1 MNYIIITVVV
11 LGGAYAIY
19 KMITKSG
26 GKKLG
31 IVSTESF
38 TFSKI
43 DRKKIENSIKLTE
56 RAEQDA
62 QFGRPQA
69 HAKEYSD
76 CEAEGIDSVKDE
88 VDKSINKAR
97 DYLSPVTNKIDEIK
111 FNIQKQHFN
120 IQDTRNKISEILE
133 QAKTIFQNQR
143 LIFDKEDQDVNSFR
157 NLNSIGRQ
165 PAILTFNLMII
176 QIGIIV
182 GLFFLESFFNMKLL
196 ADAIGEQEGLA
207 YSMAVAALNVI
218 VSALVGYFVL
228 KGAVNLKQRAARS
241 WLIITMFLYGIFI
254 TYINVCLGAVRS
266 IYDKEDTRTS
276 IVDIDIAGTGASEG
290 LNPLYFW
297 NVDWSLQ
304 ALLLT
309 FVGITFAVISLID
322 AYLYNDTYPGY
333 GSVAKNREAARLEIN
348 KTSENLG
355 NETNKIFN
363 NEHSKSGHILKDL
376 LEKDLKELVNY
387 SNHVTHV
394 FDSYKD
400 YIFKGERDVNHI
412 CEEYRR
418 KNENIRTDKVRPVY
432 WDKKF
437 EFASKMKTPEEIFSN
452 CKDYY
457 FPGDKIQ
464 EEVNIHQKFLT
475 EARIQY
481 EKDLNNLKDST
492 DQKVIDLRKTY
503 AFA

>member
-88 VDKSINKAR
+88 VDKSINEAI

-228 KGAVNLKQRAARS
+228 KGAVN
-241 WLIITMFLYGIFI
+241 
-254 TYINVCLGAVRS
+254 
-266 IYDKEDTRTS
+266 
-276 IVDIDIAGTGASEG
+276 
-290 LNPLYFW
+290 
-297 NVDWSLQ
+297 
-304 ALLLT
+304 
-309 FVGITFAVISLID
+309 
-322 AYLYNDTYPGY
+322 
-333 GSVAKNREAARLEIN
+333 
-348 KTSENLG
+348 
-355 NETNKIFN
+355 
-363 NEHSKSGHILKDL
+363 
-376 LEKDLKELVNY
+376 
-387 SNHVTHV
+387 
-394 FDSYKD
+394 
-400 YIFKGERDVNHI
+400 
-412 CEEYRR
+412 
-418 KNENIRTDKVRPVY
+418 
-432 WDKKF
+432 
-437 EFASKMKTPEEIFSN
+437 
-452 CKDYY
+452 
-457 FPGDKIQ
+457 
-464 EEVNIHQKFLT
+464 
-475 EARIQY
+475 
-481 EKDLNNLKDST
+481 
-492 DQKVIDLRKTY
+492 
-503 AFA
+503 